1 MLWIT
6 FNVNGKI
13 PPAGSVCNIWDGDKK
28 RSIHPSF
35 PTTWWTTTCDGA
47 MNVCTMCT
55 PLCAYRGGFLA
66 RFTEQSPLI
75 IGKCLHLISSPDWK
89 TNYSAM
95 RLPKAKQEQAG
106 ATTSRYLCK
115 WVCPNRSSACLR
127 FAYWCVCM
135 CILYPVPSQMESS
148 DVWAERV
155 FKPNRGSS
163 VALYRA
169 YQKTPEAEADI
180 DRYSS
185 DGARANERVW
195 INSTSN

>member
-1 MLWIT
+1 MWMGKYPPQEVFVT
-6 FNVNGKI
+6 FGTVIKND
-13 PPAGSVCNIWDGDKK
+13 PY
-28 RSIHPSF
+28 IHPF
-35 PTTWWTTTCDGA
+35 PPRGGRPRA
-47 MNVCTMCT
+47 MVRWMFVR
-55 PLCAYRGGFLA
+55 CARRCVRTGGFLA

-135 CILYPVPSQMESS
+135 CILYPVPSQMETS
-148 DVWAERV
+148 DVWAEGV

-169 YQKTPEAEADI
+169 YQKTPEAETDI
-180 DRYSS
+180 DSYSS